1 MIKRIVP
8 VLALMTLAAIG
19 CGKSETP
26 AGQATGQAGLTG
38 SVKVD
43 GSSTVFPITEAVAE
57 EFQKTAGDVRVT
69 VGISGTGGGFK
80 KFCTG
85 EIDIADASRT
95 IKKSELDLCAQNG
108 VAFVELPVAY
118 DGLAVMVNPANSW
131 VETIT
136 VDELKKMWEP
146 EAQGKVMKWS
156 DVRPG
161 WPAKELRLFGPGV
174 DSGTYDYF
182 TEAIVGKSHSSRGD
196 YTSSEDDNVVVQ
208 GISTDELALGFFGF
222 AYYEENKDKLKLIR
236 VDAGKGAIAP
246 SIETVKDG
254 TYAPLSRPIFIYVAT
269 KSLDRPEVAAFVKFY
284 LENAP
289 ALVTEVGYI
298 PLPDSA
304 YGLAGDRVAKRT
316 TGTMFGEGSHIGMT
330 VEQMM
335 QQETAATAGAPAAT
349 ATETAGQ

>member
-8 VLALMTLAAIG
+8 VLALMTLAMLG

-26 AGQATGQAGLTG
+26 AGQATGKAGLTG

-80 KFCTG
+80 KFCAG

-95 IKKSELDLCAQNG
+95 IKKSELELCAQNG
-108 VAFVELPVAY
+108 VEFVELPVAY
-118 DGLAVMVNPANSW
+118 DGLAVMVNPANNW

-146 EAQGKVMKWS
+146 EAQGKLMKWS
-156 DVRPG
+156 DIRPG
-161 WPAKELRLFGPGV
+161 WPAKELHLFGPGV

-222 AYYEENKDKLKLIR
+222 AYYEENKDKLKLVP

-246 SIETVKDG
+246 SIETVKNG

-269 KSLDRPEVAAFVKFY
+269 KSIDRPEVAAFVKFY

-289 ALVTEVGYI
+289 ALVAEVGYI

-304 YGLAGDRVAKRT
+304 YTLAGDRVAKRT
-316 TGTMFGEGSHIGMT
+316 TGTMFGEGSHVGMT

-335 QQETAATAGAPAAT
+335 QQETAGAAPAAT
-349 ATETAGQ
+349 ATAGQ

>member
-1 MIKRIVP
+1 MIP
-8 VLALMTLAAIG
+8 AAALLAILAVG
-19 CGKSETP
+19 CAKTETTA
-26 AGQATGQAGLTG
+26 AGAGAQGAALSGT
-38 SVKVD
+38 VKVD

-57 EFQKTAGDVRVT
+57 EFQKTAREVRVT

-80 KFCTG
+80 KFCAG
-85 EIDIADASRT
+85 EIDVADASRT
-95 IKKSELDLCAQNG
+95 IKKSELELCAQSG

-118 DGLAVMVNPANSW
+118 DGLAVMVNPTNTW
-131 VETIT
+131 VDTIT
-136 VDELKKMWEP
+136 VAELKTMWAP

-161 WPAKELRLFGPGV
+161 WPAKELHLFGPGV

-208 GISTDELALGFFGF
+208 GISTDEMALGFFGF
-222 AYYEENKDKLKLIR
+222 AYYEENKDKLKLVP

-246 SIETVKDG
+246 SFESVKNG

-269 KSLDRPEVAAFVKFY
+269 KSLDRPEVAAFVKYY

-289 ALVTEVGYI
+289 ALVKEVGYI

-304 YGLAGDRVAKRT
+304 YTLAADRIAKRT

-335 QQETAATAGAPAAT
+335 QQETAGAAGAPAAT
-349 ATETAGQ
+349 ATTATAVQ